1 MFNFLDKEMTL
12 KERSTSFLYLMFMLG
27 IMVFA
32 TIGLLFTKFIA
43 LTPFLCIVD
52 TYIFFGVVKANNLGL
67 MQERKENKKSQFS
80 NIWQKL

>member
-12 KERSTSFLYLMFMLG
+12 KERSTSFSYLMLMFG
-27 IMVFA
+27 IMIFA
-32 TIGLLFTKFIA
+32 TIGLLFTTFKA

-52 TYIFFGVVKANNLGL
+52 TYIFFGVVKANRLGL
-67 MQERKENKKSQFS
+67 MQERKENKKSSFS